1 MIDCRT
7 EEIQKENNE
16 KLDKYIEYLS
26 GTIKLYGNLCNEIA
40 SDSVK
45 KGLMQQI
52 GDNIQL
58 REWLLDY
65 RKLKKQEE
73 L

>member
-1 MIDCRT
+1 MI

-16 KLDKYIEYLS
+16 KLDKYIEYLN
-26 GTIKLYGNLCNEIA
+26 GTIKLYGDLCNEIA

-65 RKLKKQEE
+65 KKLKEQEE